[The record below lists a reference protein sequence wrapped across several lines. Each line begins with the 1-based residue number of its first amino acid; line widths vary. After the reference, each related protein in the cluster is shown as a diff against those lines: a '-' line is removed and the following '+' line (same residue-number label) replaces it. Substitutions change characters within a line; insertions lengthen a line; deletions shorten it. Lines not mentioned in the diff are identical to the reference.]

1 MFVIFSV
8 NFWHGVCLNVTGLQ
22 LFIYCGYMVCVSFAE
37 ETVFRGFL
45 FQAMAKD
52 GIISAL
58 LVSSV
63 TFGLGHI
70 YNFLN
75 GSADLLPTLLQMGYA
90 MSVGLL
96 FAVIVWKGK
105 SIVPAILAHTA
116 NNVLSVFANEAVIT
130 TEARLF
136 SAAAL
141 CMLSLAYAWYIFKNV

>member
-1 MFVIFSV
+1 
-8 NFWHGVCLNVTGLQ
+8 
-22 LFIYCGYMVCVSFAE
+22 
-37 ETVFRGFL
+37 
-45 FQAMAKD
+45 
-52 GIISAL
+52 
-58 LVSSV
+58 
-63 TFGLGHI
+63 
-70 YNFLN
+70 
-75 GSADLLPTLLQMGYA
+75 

-141 CMLSLAYAWYIFKNV
+141 CVLSLAYAWYIFKNV